1 MPAAKPANRSRHPDA
16 LLDAYDR
23 LIGTVPG
30 VERKGATM
38 PYTSVNGNMFSFLDE
53 SGTLA
58 IRLGAADR
66 DRFIATFRT
75 GLHEAHGRALKEY
88 VAVPPALLDDT
99 ASMTPWF
106 RASWTHA
113 SSLRPKATTRRTAS

>member
-1 MPAAKPANRSRHPDA
+1 MVNEPAITAELRTLYKNLTA
-16 LLDAYDR
+16 
-23 LIGTVPG
+23 TQPG
-30 VERKGATM
+30 AVRKGAAM

-75 GLHEAHGRALKEY
+75 GLHEAHGRALEEY

-113 SSLRPKATTRRTAS
+113 SSLKPKGTTRRTAS